1 MQQQC
6 SIHLILLKLNNMA
19 SFLDSIKVKTA
30 TDKYTELDLSS
41 DHITTANFMQF
52 NIAYAVE
59 LVPNQKI
66 DINMSTFARLQPLPV
81 PTYGKAKIQNRAF
94 FVPFRTIF
102 PAFND
107 FITDSRH
114 STADGTTVM
123 YTSVPTFSHET
134 LVSIFS
140 GVEGNQYGQY
150 VDSISE
156 ADFSVRITGQFENG
170 QPLFRHIKLTRQG
183 RWALKLLNSLGYQFI
198 PERGDATDTEI
209 RFSALPLLA
218 VAKVYADWYYPSMYA
233 SSPDFAELEA
243 IFNKDTGSTDLA
255 YDDIMRI
262 FRFLQNVNYDS
273 DYFTSAWQNPVA
285 PNDGTYSPMQ
295 MQDVTDYYSSLQAH
309 SQITTGQSTE
319 GTPLVTGPG
328 NSSLGTLSQ
337 YALNVLRSMTDYL
350 KRHQLVGGRALDR
363 YLSRFGVKL
372 SDEIL
377 KRSTYVGTSEQYIQ
391 FGDVMSQSDTYNERT
406 DEGSALGAYAGKGI
420 GYVDGNFSY
429 ENEKEYG
436 MLIIVSTIVPKTGY
450 YQGIDRSVMHTT
462 RLDYWTPEFDNLG
475 VQAVSKAELYVP
487 DLNQGTLANLN
498 PQAYW
503 QSVFGFVPRYAEY
516 KVGKDRLTGDFR
528 VNSINRGM
536 DSWHTLRIINP
547 SSLSELA
554 INEDF
559 VSGDDAVQ
567 YSRIFNNYSDEY
579 DKFIVIHNFNIKS
592 NAPFASYWD
601 TYDFESNGKTIVEQ
615 ANGVK
620 MN

>member
-1 MQQQC
+1 
-6 SIHLILLKLNNMA
+6 MA

-107 FITDSRH
+107 FITDARH
-114 STADGTTVM
+114 STSDGSTII

-134 LVSIFS
+134 LVRIFS
-140 GVEGNQYGQY
+140 GVDTNLYGDY
-150 VDSISE
+150 TDDVDN
-156 ADFSVRITGQFENG
+156 ADFKLRLTSQGTNAIRY
-170 QPLFRHIKLTRQG
+170 IKLTKQG
-183 RWALKLLNSLGYQFI
+183 RWALKLLNSLGYQFF
-198 PERGDATDTEI
+198 PESTQDVANTEI
-209 RFSALPLLA
+209 NYSALPLLA
-218 VAKVYADWYYPSMYA
+218 VAKVYADWYYPSMYV

-243 IFNKDTGSTDLA
+243 LFNKDTGSTILSV
-255 YDDIMRI
+255 DDILMI

-285 PNDGTYSPMQ
+285 PNDGTYSPMTIN
-295 MQDVTDYYSSLQAH
+295 DFTDEYTSSGVNNM
-309 SQITTGQSTE
+309 ITTSASVE
-319 GTPLVTGPG
+319 GTPLVKGPG
-328 NSSLGTLSQ
+328 GSMTHFSQ

-391 FGDVMSQSDTYNERT
+391 FGDVMSQSDTYNEST
-406 DEGSALGAYAGKGI
+406 EEGSALGAYAGKGI

-487 DLNQGTLANLN
+487 DFNERIILGRTAQE
-498 PQAYW
+498 YW

-536 DSWHTLRIINP
+536 DSWHTFRIINP
-547 SSLSELA
+547 SDYTDIA
-554 INEDF
+554 ISEDF
-559 VSGDDAVQ
+559 VSGQDASQ

-579 DKFIVIHNFNIKS
+579 DKFIVIHNFSIKS

-601 TYDFESNGKTIVEQ
+601 TYDFESNGNTIVEQ